1 MCNFRKLK
9 LFQTPSNLF
18 WTCRQRNRRPVR
30 LMRTKI
36 EYLELIRMSLLR
48 KPRALHSKIEASVFW
63 QSTKFSASCYT
74 EMVVH
79 TNWTLKRGTLR
90 LDLVNLVSLILTLE
104 HPVMVQ
110 HWVYWSP
117 DIVALET
124 FVITQPHFVSWRRI
138 HNVLSLLKV
147 PSHLWGSRYV
157 VAISSSVYLIQ
168 KCYLKFQ

>member
-1 MCNFRKLK
+1 
-9 LFQTPSNLF
+9 
-18 WTCRQRNRRPVR
+18 
-30 LMRTKI
+30 MRTKI

-48 KPRALHSKIEASVFW
+48 KPRALHSKIETSVFW

-79 TNWTLKRGTLR
+79 TNCTLKRGTLR

-104 HPVMVQ
+104 HP
-110 HWVYWSP
+110 
-117 DIVALET
+117 ALSLLESRHSST
-124 FVITQPHFVSWRRI
+124 RNICNYSATLCIMKEI